1 MLCGAVS
8 RSLAKTI
15 FHPPN
20 VAKTMLQISPTVT
33 LGSLLQ
39 QPHVLLRGAGAQFC
53 LSALQGAVTFAIV
66 EETRHV
72 MEQLWQRY
80 VYKASPTQ
88 GSTAASLDFCSSV
101 ASTLAASIVSVPQ
114 MVLMDNLMA
123 GVYPNL
129 PTAVSTLYQSQGG
142 VGAFYQNWKP
152 HLMGKIPAYALT
164 WVFFQQLKRAHAK
177 LHQHHPRPPTALENT
192 CMGFLASAASVCIMM
207 PVEVVKTRMVTQSV
221 DNPYRSMR
229 DGLVRVVSEEGLPTL
244 YRGLIPRL
252 VSVVPMNGVNFGIY
266 ESMKRAYIDMKTQDM
281 PPNLL
286 GSPETRS
293 QSSDEY
299 S

>member
-1 MLCGAVS
+1 MTQRYPSCRKLPFVTMKHWIFWLWLCLLESNVRARSPWTMLPHWPVRSALISQASRSPRQQQKVHTQTIKVHRSNSNDHNISNHQPNAGKVLTFYEHMLCGAVS

-114 MVLMDNLMA
+114 MVLMD
-123 GVYPNL
+123 
-129 PTAVSTLYQSQGG
+129 
-142 VGAFYQNWKP
+142 K
-152 HLMGKIPAYALT
+152 
-164 WVFFQQLKRAHAK
+164 
-177 LHQHHPRPPTALENT
+177 
-192 CMGFLASAASVCIMM
+192 
-207 PVEVVKTRMVTQSV
+207 
-221 DNPYRSMR
+221 
-229 DGLVRVVSEEGLPTL
+229 
-244 YRGLIPRL
+244 
-252 VSVVPMNGVNFGIY
+252 
-266 ESMKRAYIDMKTQDM
+266 
-281 PPNLL
+281 
-286 GSPETRS
+286 
-293 QSSDEY
+293 
-299 S
+299 